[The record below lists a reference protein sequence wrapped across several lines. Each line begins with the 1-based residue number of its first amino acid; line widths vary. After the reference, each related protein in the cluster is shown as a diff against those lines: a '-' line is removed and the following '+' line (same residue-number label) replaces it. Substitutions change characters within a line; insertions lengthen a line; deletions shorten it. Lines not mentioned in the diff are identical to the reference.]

1 MRHAK
6 WFSVGLA
13 LAGMASGALGASAPS
28 PVAVPGADAYAY
40 KALGN
45 LAVLHHGRIKPL
57 DTAAREDVKHIYG
70 RETVKA
76 VDPATGKV
84 VETWPAV
91 AAVFDWSVRPE
102 YWDDQPILL
111 VEYLPLKRLL
121 LADAVKARLDAVAA
135 KPTTPEAARARI
147 KELSAADDVGAE
159 PIRALALEAGLDAG
173 DRVALGEL
181 AAKLGED
188 RKHLTPREVESATV
202 TVDGKRAPLAAWFA
216 EISRRNTASEQRI
229 DPGPKVSELEKKALE
244 AGVRLRQLRAIQG
257 EKSIFNAPAA
267 VDTYV
272 SRPSNSATLKFT
284 AAAIGKLREG
294 GRAAQ
299 DQLTPLEEESL
310 KALQTY
316 EEDVRVEERHDPGT
330 NAEFDARYTEFLRQT
345 ADWLSLKMLLSA
357 DAREAVRFGYPAP
370 ELERLRVASRR
381 AREAEARSP
390 GRLPLA
396 DAESFVAA
404 LRAVGEASEG
414 NYPTAAQVG
423 REVSFN
429 AFAPFFKA
437 PYGYGAAL
445 ILIVLS
451 LGITADKR
459 SVMGMAAQGLYLAGM
474 AAFVCGIGLEV
485 TGFFYRV
492 RITGWAPVTNMYETV
507 IWVALVTSM
516 IGLVMELLTRR
527 GYTAAAAS
535 GVALLCT
542 TLAATSP
549 SLLDPDIHVLNPV
562 LRSNYWLTIHV
573 LTIVSSYAAFAL
585 AMGLGQIAV
594 GVYLTA
600 TYRRAVGYLELA
612 RPLLPGLP
620 LAMIGAYGLYLS
632 QQHATGQEW
641 ASTQWFYYLTAAVF
655 GAGGVL
661 TIMGGVSVMG
671 EVVSRAPLRGL
682 TAGLPVLALGV
693 LGLVFAPKLG
703 LPRADVSAASF
714 AATVAIVLGAFTTG
728 LGLAA
733 LLGQGTTRPLA
744 LADGVSELPEPPM
757 APAATSLQRLT
768 VDEGSGAAVTATLT
782 KPSLAEIRA
791 RAAASR
797 PKLDPRGIAM
807 QRTAAR
813 IKPLANFIYRAMQV
827 GVLLVAAG
835 TILGGVWADY
845 SWGRFWGWDAKEVW
859 ALITLLVY
867 LVPLHGRFAGWVNTF
882 GLVVSSVLCFL
893 AVLMAWY
900 GVNFVLGVG
909 LHSYGFVEGGAQGS
923 VVATTVAVMAVAA
936 AAGWRRRLA
945 SRTTA

>member
-1 MRHAK
+1 MRRAK

-13 LAGMASGALGASAPS
+13 LAGMASDASAATAPT
-28 PVAVPGADAYAY
+28 PAPVPGADAY
-40 KALGN
+40 KVLGQV
-45 LAVLHHGRIKPL
+45 AVLHHGRIKPL

-70 RETVKA
+70 RESVKA
-76 VDPATGKV
+76 IDPATGHV
-84 VETWPAV
+84 VEVWPAV

-102 YWDDQPILL
+102 FWDDQPILL
-111 VEYLPLKRLL
+111 VEYLPLKRVL
-121 LADAVKARLDAVAA
+121 LADAVKARLDAIAA
-135 KPTTPEAARARI
+135 KPTTPGAARARMV
-147 KELSAADDVGAE
+147 ELAASGDVGAE
-159 PIRALALEAGLDAG
+159 PLKALALDAALDAG
-173 DRVALGEL
+173 DRKALEEL

-202 TVDGKRAPLAAWFA
+202 TVGGKRAPIAAWFA
-216 EISRRNTASEQRI
+216 DIGRRNMASEERI

-257 EKSIFNAPAA
+257 EKSIFNAPAP

-272 SRPSNSATLKFT
+272 PRPSDPATLKFT
-284 AAAIGKLREG
+284 TAAINKLREG

-299 DQLTPLEEESL
+299 DNLTPLEEESL

-316 EEDVRVEERHDPGT
+316 QEDVRVEERHDPGT
-330 NAEFDARYTEFLRQT
+330 NAEFDARFVEFLRQT
-345 ADWLSLKMLLSA
+345 ADWLSLKLLLAA
-357 DAREAVRFGYPAP
+357 DAEESTRFGYPAR
-370 ELERLRVASRR
+370 ELERLRVASRE
-381 AREAEARSP
+381 ARDAEAEAP

-396 DAESFVAA
+396 KAESFVAA
-404 LRAVGEASEG
+404 LRAVGESAEG
-414 NYPTAAQVG
+414 NYPTTAQVG
-423 REVSFN
+423 REVRFN

-445 ILIVLS
+445 ILLVLS
-451 LGITADKR
+451 LGITADRR
-459 SVMGMAAQGLYLAGM
+459 SLMGMGSQGLYLAGM
-474 AAFVCGIGLEV
+474 AAFLGGIGLEV
-485 TGFFYRV
+485 AGFVFRV

-507 IWVALVTSM
+507 IWVALVTSV

-527 GYTAAAAS
+527 GYSAAAAS

-620 LAMIGAYGLYLS
+620 IAVIGAYGLSLS
-632 QQHATGQEW
+632 QPHETGMAW
-641 ASTQWFYYLTAAVF
+641 ASTQWFYYLTATVF
-655 GAGGVL
+655 GAGGIL
-661 TIMGGVSVMG
+661 TIMGVVSVLG

-682 TAGLPVLALGV
+682 TAGLPVLTLGV
-693 LGLVFAPKLG
+693 LGLVIAPLLG
-703 LPRADVSAASF
+703 LRTADVSAVAFAS
-714 AATVAIVLGAFTTG
+714 TVVAVLGAFTTG

-744 LADGVSELPEPPM
+744 VAEAMSELPEPAM
-757 APAATSLQRLT
+757 APATA
-768 VDEGSGAAVTATLT
+768 TATLA
-782 KPSLAEIRA
+782 KPTLAEIRA

-797 PKLDPRGIAM
+797 PKLDPRGLAM

-813 IKPLANFIYRAMQV
+813 IKPLSNFIYRAMQV

-882 GLVVSSVLCFL
+882 GLVVSSVVCFL

-923 VVATTVAVMAVAA
+923 VVATTIAVMAVAA
-936 AAGWRRRLA
+936 AAAWRRKLA
-945 SRTTA
+945 SSEVA